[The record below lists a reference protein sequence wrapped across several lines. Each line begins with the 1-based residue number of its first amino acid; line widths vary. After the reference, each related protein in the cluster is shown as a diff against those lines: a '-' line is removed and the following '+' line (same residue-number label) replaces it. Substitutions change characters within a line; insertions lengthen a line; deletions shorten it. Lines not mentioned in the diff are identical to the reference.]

1 MTTVVVGA
9 GPAGVRAVQ
18 CLLAHGLSPVWID
31 EAARP
36 GGQIYRRPP
45 PAFRR
50 THTTLYGFEA
60 GKARRLHAAAEA
72 AAGAADYRSNTLA
85 WDVADGAVHVTGPGG
100 PEALAYDNLILA
112 TGAMDRILP
121 IPGWTLPGVFT
132 LGGAQIA
139 LKAQACAIGR
149 RSILLGTGPLL
160 YLVAYQYA
168 KAGAT
173 VAGVLDTSPAE
184 ARLGALPR
192 LLAQPGTMAKGLH
205 YIAWLRARGIRLHEG
220 IDPLRILGNDGA
232 EGVSFRDRAGKARE
246 IAGDAVAIGF
256 GLKPETQLAELA
268 GCRFGFDAPSRQ
280 WLPMTDDQGRAEGA
294 PGIYLAGDGAGI
306 AGAAA
311 AELAG
316 ERAALALLA
325 DLGRRVPAPRTQA
338 IGRRLARIGRFR
350 AGLEAAFPYPAA
362 LARGAVDD
370 TILCRCEAVTVGTL
384 RAAARD
390 DAEEINRAKA
400 I

>member
-72 AAGAADYRSNTLA
+72 AAGAADYRPNTLA
-85 WDVADGAVHVTGPGG
+85 WDVADGAVHVAGPGG

-139 LKAQACAIGR
+139 
-149 RSILLGTGPLL
+149 
-160 YLVAYQYA
+160 
-168 KAGAT
+168 
-173 VAGVLDTSPAE
+173 
-184 ARLGALPR
+184 
-192 LLAQPGTMAKGLH
+192 
-205 YIAWLRARGIRLHEG
+205 
-220 IDPLRILGNDGA
+220 
-232 EGVSFRDRAGKARE
+232 
-246 IAGDAVAIGF
+246 
-256 GLKPETQLAELA
+256 
-268 GCRFGFDAPSRQ
+268 
-280 WLPMTDDQGRAEGA
+280 
-294 PGIYLAGDGAGI
+294 
-306 AGAAA
+306 
-311 AELAG
+311 
-316 ERAALALLA
+316 
-325 DLGRRVPAPRTQA
+325 
-338 IGRRLARIGRFR
+338 
-350 AGLEAAFPYPAA
+350 
-362 LARGAVDD
+362 
-370 TILCRCEAVTVGTL
+370 
-384 RAAARD
+384 
-390 DAEEINRAKA
+390 
-400 I
+400 

>member
-1 MTTVVVGA
+1 M
-9 GPAGVRAVQ
+9 
-18 CLLAHGLSPVWID
+18 
-31 EAARP
+31 
-36 GGQIYRRPP
+36 
-45 PAFRR
+45 
-50 THTTLYGFEA
+50 
-60 GKARRLHAAAEA
+60 
-72 AAGAADYRSNTLA
+72 
-85 WDVADGAVHVTGPGG
+85 
-100 PEALAYDNLILA
+100 
-112 TGAMDRILP
+112 
-121 IPGWTLPGVFT
+121 
-132 LGGAQIA
+132 
-139 LKAQACAIGR
+139 
-149 RSILLGTGPLL
+149 
-160 YLVAYQYA
+160 
-168 KAGAT
+168 
-173 VAGVLDTSPAE
+173 
-184 ARLGALPR
+184 
-192 LLAQPGTMAKGLH
+192 
-205 YIAWLRARGIRLHEG
+205 HEG

-400 I
+400 ICRVGMGRCQGRICGGPAAEVFTAARGVDLAAAGRLRAQPPVKPLPLAWL